1 MIFLLKD
8 VELIGDSIIEL
19 MFFGVDFELYKK
31 KEDKIN
37 STASTLSIDLIK
49 AKLIYKY

>member
-8 VELIGDSIIEL
+8 VEFIGGSIIEL

-31 KEDKIN
+31 KR
-37 STASTLSIDLIK
+37 IK
-49 AKLIYKY
+49 